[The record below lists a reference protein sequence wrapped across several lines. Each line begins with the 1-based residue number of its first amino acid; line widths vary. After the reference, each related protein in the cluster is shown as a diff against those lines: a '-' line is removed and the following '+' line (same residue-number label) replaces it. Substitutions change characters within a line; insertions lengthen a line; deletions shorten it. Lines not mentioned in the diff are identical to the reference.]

1 MVMAKFGSAYPNVD
15 SHTCPLGSAPSSV
28 SASMA
33 GSDCCAAAAAASG
46 FAADPASG
54 VRSRWACPASGAC
67 ASTML
72 ACAELELPPPCSACR
87 AWAGAGAFA
96 LAENPDAGFVPLL
109 ASSVALPAA
118 ALVHIGFDAASYSIA
133 SSPSGS
139 GAGAL
144 ALVATPDAGSVA
156 RLAINEA
163 LPAAAL
169 FQIRLDPA
177 SLSPPARAIGS
188 GAGAGRLAVW
198 RPPGA
203 GAPGPA

>member
-1 MVMAKFGSAYPNVD
+1 MVMAKFASTQPDVE
-15 SHTCPLGSAPSSV
+15 SHTCPLGSAPTSV

-33 GSDCCAAAAAASG
+33 GSGCSAAAAAASG

-54 VRSRWACPASGAC
+54 ARSRWACPASGAC
-67 ASTML
+67 ANAML
-72 ACAELELPPPCSACR
+72 ACAELELPPPCSAWR

-96 LAENPDAGFVPLL
+96 LMEYPDAGFVPLL

-118 ALVHIGFDAASYSIA
+118 ALVHIGFDAEAYSIA
-133 SSPSGS
+133 ASTSGS
-139 GAGAL
+139 GAGAF
-144 ALVATPDAGSVA
+144 ALVPTPGAGFIT
-156 RLAINEA
+156 RLPINDA

-169 FQIRLDPA
+169 VQIRLDPA
-177 SLSPPARAIGS
+177 SLSPTARTIGS

-203 GAPGPA
+203 GLPGSG